1 MKKRLR
7 IEFLALTNKA
17 GQKRDVQDPNEYRG
31 AIEEAQR
38 QQIQEE
44 EKFREVDVELDQHDD
59 IFQLTRAYLHVVI
72 ESGKVTE
79 VKGVLG
85 LEVTNVAFDT
95 TITVSDNG
103 QLAIPYAVMVHNQLD
118 SSNARV
124 YSGDRQPAGFTV
136 RATDVVGV
144 PLDMALGVHEFAL
157 VVMGTS

>member
-7 IEFLALTNKA
+7 TEFLALTNKA

-31 AIEEAQR
+31 PIEEAQR
-38 QQIQEE
+38 QQIEEE

-59 IFQLTRAYLHVVI
+59 IFQITRAYLHVVI

-95 TITVSDNG
+95 TITASDDG
-103 QLAIPYAVMVHNQLD
+103 LLALPYAVMVHNQLD
-118 SSNARV
+118 SSNSRL
-124 YSGDRQPAGFTV
+124 YSGAREATGFTV
-136 RATDVVGV
+136 RVTDVVGV

>member
-7 IEFLALTNKA
+7 TEFLALTNKA

-31 AIEEAQR
+31 PIEEAQR
-38 QQIQEE
+38 QQIEEE

-72 ESGKVTE
+72 ESGKVAD

-103 QLAIPYAVMVHNQLD
+103 QLALPYAVMAHNQLD
-118 SSNARV
+118 TSNDLYKTSLREAQ
-124 YSGDRQPAGFTV
+124 SFILTE
-136 RATDVVGV
+136 TDVLGGGINMAVGT
-144 PLDMALGVHEFAL
+144 HEFSL